1 LPANSHIN
9 IIIAPT
15 PYLAAV
21 KMKALTFFNQAKQA
35 LPLPEN
41 ATLQSAY
48 QFGVQADLLATLVV

>member
-1 LPANSHIN
+1 MN
-9 IIIAPT
+9 
-15 PYLAAV
+15 
-21 KMKALTFFNQAKQA
+21 ALTFFDQAKQA